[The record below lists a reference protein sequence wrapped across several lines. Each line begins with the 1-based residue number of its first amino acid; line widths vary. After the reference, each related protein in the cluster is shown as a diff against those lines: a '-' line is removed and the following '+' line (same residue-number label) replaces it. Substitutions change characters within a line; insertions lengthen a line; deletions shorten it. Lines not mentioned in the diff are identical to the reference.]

1 MRALYDW
8 RLRDRKSM
16 SPTAKTAKPIVR
28 IVGSAEA
35 VFGAIAPFENVV
47 VCAGAGVGAGTS
59 GDSGGGG
66 LVIATAVSAVSDAV
80 ASAFAFPAAEST
92 HAFMSESVIRPEE
105 SAFDLVAVDDV
116 RFAVSTGGLRG
127 DGA

>member
-1 MRALYDW
+1 MRALYVW

-16 SPTAKTAKPIVR
+16 SPTAKAAKPIVK
-28 IVGSAEA
+28 IVGRAEA

-47 VCAGAGVGAGTS
+47 VCAGAGVGAETIG
-59 GDSGGGG
+59 GGGGG
-66 LVIATAVSAVSDAV
+66 LVIITAVSAVSDAV
-80 ASAFAFPAAEST
+80 TSAFVFPAAEST
-92 HAFMSESVIRPEE
+92 HAFMSVSVIRPE

-116 RFAVSTGGLRG
+116 RFAVSIGGLRG